1 MNKQPTRSTRPY
13 QTHLQLHHI
22 LVIAVAALFIG
33 QYLLIAIN
41 RIAYPYELEWMEGA
55 TVDTFARV
63 LRGDLLYTAPSIDY
77 VPPIYGPAYFYL
89 GAAFPLLFGP
99 TLFAVRFL
107 SFIASLG
114 IFILLLVW
122 TRREGGSISAAAF
135 ACGLFAACFE
145 VLGGWFDLARV
156 DTTYLFC
163 LLFGG
168 YLLRF
173 AASSRMLILSAV
185 VLSIATLIKVNAG
198 LVIIFLIPP
207 VLLIHRKQAFAWLS
221 TLAIIGGGVTA
232 LFTFISG
239 EWFLYFVLARSQD
252 AILLP
257 SIWFE
262 LWTSDIASIWLP
274 LLLAVIYIIRLAR
287 MKQLDAFRFY
297 TYYALGMI
305 LASFLSRIHHGSWVN
320 VNFSAYAVLILLAG
334 LSLGHLVKA
343 ASRPIWSVGVAA
355 LIVLQFWG
363 LVYDSRN
370 HLPDEE
376 DLAAGQMFIN
386 LLSEADGEVLLF
398 AHGYYP
404 RLANVPSPE
413 SGWFMNMIHGE
424 RTGAKEQFD
433 ASVADAIQ
441 ARRFAAIITDNAI
454 YLHENYFELLAESYD
469 DHEIPT
475 QGTAFFPVTGQAT
488 RPLHWWTPKSNSE

>member
-1 MNKQPTRSTRPY
+1 MNKQLPPILRLYRSR
-13 QTHLQLHHI
+13 LQLHDI
-22 LVIAVAALFIG
+22 LVTAVAALFIG
-33 QYLLIAIN
+33 QYLFVVIN
-41 RIAYPYELEWMEGA
+41 RLAYPYELEWMEGA
-55 TVDTFARV
+55 TVDTFARI
-63 LRGDLLYTAPSIDY
+63 LRSDLLYSAPSIDY
-77 VPPIYGPAYFYL
+77 IAPIYGPAYFYL
-89 GAAFPLLFGP
+89 GAVFPLLFGS
-99 TLFAVRFL
+99 TLSAIRLL
-107 SFIASLG
+107 SFIASIG
-114 IFILLLVW
+114 IFTLLFVW

-163 LLFGG
+163 LLLGG

-173 AASSRMLILSAV
+173 AASSRTLILSAV
-185 VLSIATLIKVNAG
+185 LFSIAAFIKVNAAI
-198 LVIIFLIPP
+198 VIIFLIPP
-207 VLLIHRKQAFAWLS
+207 VLLIHRKQALAWLS

-232 LFTFISG
+232 VFTIISG

-252 AILLP
+252 AILPP
-257 SIWFE
+257 SMWFE
-262 LWTSDIASIWLP
+262 LWTSEIASIWLP
-274 LLLAVIYIIRLAR
+274 LLLAIIYIIRLAR
-287 MKQLDAFRFY
+287 MKQLNAFRFY

-305 LASFLSRIHHGSWVN
+305 FASFLSRIHHGSWVN

-334 LSLGHLVKA
+334 FSLDHLVKA
-343 ASRPIWSVGVAA
+343 TSRPIWTVGVAV

-370 HLPDEE
+370 HLPDAE
-376 DLAAGQMFIN
+376 DLAAGRMFVK

-413 SGWFMNMIHGE
+413 SGWLMNMIHGE
-424 RTGAKEQFD
+424 RTGAKGQFD
-433 ASVADAIQ
+433 ASAADAIQ

-454 YLHENYFELLAESYD
+454 YLHENYFEILAESYD
-469 DHEIPT
+469 AHEIPF